1 MLISRNQASSPQ
13 IELKSCPQKAVAVGR
28 RLGRKDM
35 TRPWSSLEFPTCE
48 ADRALEGTSH
58 PFEAVLY
65 QMALEFG
72 GGVKG
77 LAAEFAFV
85 VQSFIC

>member
-1 MLISRNQASSPQ
+1 MLISRNQTSSPQ
-13 IELKSCPQKAVAVGR
+13 TELKSCPQKTVAVGMR
-28 RLGRKDM
+28 FGRKDR

-58 PFEAVLY
+58 SFEAMLY

-72 GGVKG
+72 RGVEG
-77 LAAEFAFV
+77 LAAEFALV